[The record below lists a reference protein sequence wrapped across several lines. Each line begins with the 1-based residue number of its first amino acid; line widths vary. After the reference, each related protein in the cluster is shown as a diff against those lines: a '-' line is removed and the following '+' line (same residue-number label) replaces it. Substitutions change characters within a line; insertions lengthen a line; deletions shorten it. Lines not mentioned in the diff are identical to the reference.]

1 MVLSHSL
8 DSAVLRSTECLILD
22 IRDTVNIKSN
32 LYYYNCIII
41 IIMMYNIY
49 NRSLSNQVDLII
61 SYHCIRLYLLGK
73 LFFLNFDFLCL
84 VKKM

>member
-32 LYYYNCIII
+32 LYYYNC
-41 IIMMYNIY
+41 ND
-49 NRSLSNQVDLII
+49 V
-61 SYHCIRLYLLGK
+61 
-73 LFFLNFDFLCL
+73 
-84 VKKM
+84 